1 MRKIVISISR
11 QDLPAHRLP
20 VAQNQHGGAHRILKN
35 DARRQRKLAKARL
48 KKGNWD

>member
-11 QDLPAHRLP
+11 RELPARRVP
-20 VAQNQHGGAHRILKN
+20 VAQNQHGGAHRVLKN
-35 DARRQRKLAKARL
+35 DARRQRKLAKSML